1 MSRPYPIEALLRPP
15 VELWSAFTAGSGAI
29 LAVTAPG
36 AFLMPPLVADL
47 SALVLGWLALRRL
60 YQAQRVLR
68 YQRTLRRLPRYS
80 VQAARIPVSR
90 SRLFLGRGFR
100 WTQDHTQRLHDSQQ
114 PAARP
119 YIDTP
124 RWRCWLQAQEL
135 VWERRWPTRPLASL
149 LRWDS
154 RWNPLRPAPA
164 LGGLPQLHAVEPKEQ
179 EVWMR
184 LDERPGH
191 TLVIG
196 TTRVGKTRF
205 EELLVAQDI
214 RRGEVVVVIDPKGDA
229 DLLRRVYAEAKRAR
243 RDEVFYLFHLGYP
256 ALSARY
262 NAVGRFDRITEVA
275 SRTANPLPSAGNSA
289 AFREFAWRFTNIV
302 TRARVALGR
311 RPDYRQI
318 LRDVSDIDPLLIEYF
333 EYWLDRDGPPDWRVE
348 VQKQRAGL
356 RQVPQGRDKYAAA
369 LIQYVSAHK
378 LYDPVA
384 AGLRSAF
391 QYDRTYFDKIVAS
404 LLPLLEKLT
413 TGKVAELI
421 APDYQNLA
429 DTRPILDWLEVIR
442 RRGIVYVGLD
452 ALSDREVANAVGN
465 AMFADLV
472 TVAGHLYKHGA
483 HHGLPELKKPSAA
496 RPTIC
501 LHADEFNQLIG
512 PEFIELVNKGGGAG
526 MQVTAY
532 TQTLADIEARLGDRA
547 QAQQTIGNFN
557 TLIML
562 RVKDPA
568 TAALLTDQM
577 RAVDVHSLTEVSGVS
592 DSFDPATGIDFS
604 STNQDRLTATRV
616 PMLTAAD
623 VMSLPKGQAFALLE
637 GGHLW
642 KLRMP
647 LPDGRR
653 DPRLSADLEGMAADM
668 QQRYTSNETWW
679 QPAPLAVNGEAA

>member
-1 MSRPYPIEALLRPP
+1 MSGRYPVEALLRPP
-15 VELWSAFTAGSGAI
+15 VEVWSAVSAGTGAV
-29 LAVTAPG
+29 LVAMVPG
-36 AFLMPPLVADL
+36 AFLMPPAIAHL
-47 SALVLGWLALRRL
+47 SAVLLGALAVRRAL
-60 YQAQRVLR
+60 EARRVLR
-68 YQRTLRRLPRYS
+68 YQRTLRRLPRYTLK
-80 VQAARIPVSR
+80 AHRLPLSR
-90 SRLFLGRGFR
+90 TRLFLGRGFR
-100 WTQDHTQRLHDSQQ
+100 WTQQHTQRLHDAQQ
-114 PAARP
+114 PTMRRYLEAPAWRRWLEAR
-119 YIDTP
+119 
-124 RWRCWLQAQEL
+124 AL
-135 VWERRWPTRPLASL
+135 VWERRRYTRPLMAL
-149 LRWDS
+149 LRWEH
-154 RWNPLRPAPA
+154 RCNPLRPRSA
-164 LGGLPQLHAVEPKEQ
+164 LGGLPQLHTVEPDEHD
-179 EVWMR
+179 VWMR

-191 TLVIG
+191 MLVIG

-214 RRGEVVVVIDPKGDA
+214 RRGDVVVVIDPKGDA
-229 DLLRRVYAEAKRAR
+229 ELLRRVYVEAR
-243 RDEVFYLFHLGYP
+243 RAGRDDVFYLFHLGYP
-256 ALSARY
+256 AVSARY

-275 SRTANPLPSAGNSA
+275 SRTANPLPRAGNSA

-318 LRDVSDIDPLLIEYF
+318 LRDVSDIDPLLIEYY
-333 EYWLDRDGPPDWRVE
+333 EHWLDHAGPKEWRSE
-348 VQKQRAGL
+348 VQKQRASL

-369 LIQYVSAHK
+369 LIRYASGRK
-378 LYDPVA
+378 LYEPVA

-421 APDYQNLA
+421 APDYEDLA

-452 ALSDREVANAVGN
+452 ALADREVANAVGN

-483 HHGLPELKKPSAA
+483 HHGLPKLNGRVET
-496 RPTIC
+496 RPTVC

-547 QAQQTIGNFN
+547 QAQQTVGNFN
-557 TLIML
+557 TLVML
-562 RVKDPA
+562 RVKDPV

-577 RAVDVHSLTEVSGVS
+577 RSVDVLSLTEVSGVS
-592 DSFDPATGIDFS
+592 DSFDAETGIDFS
-604 STNQDRLTATRV
+604 SSNQDRLTTTRV
-616 PMLTAAD
+616 PMLAPAD
-623 VMSLPKGQAFALLE
+623 VMGLPKGHAFALLE
-637 GGHLW
+637 GGELW

-653 DPRLSADLEGMAADM
+653 DPKLAPDIEAVIADM
-668 QQRYTSNETWW
+668 GARYTTNDTWW
-679 QPAPLAVNGEAA
+679 QLAPLNIDVEAA